1 VIMRQVRHF
10 LSFSGFSREELLALL
25 TRAREIKGGIPGPGL
40 SKPLEGRCVGLL
52 FEKPSTRTRVSFH
65 VGVVQLGGHPIFL
78 NASEIQ
84 MHRGEPIRDTARVLS
99 RYLDAVVIRTHGHD
113 VIEEF
118 SAWSTIPVINALTDT
133 HHPCQIAADIMTLQE
148 AGLNPCTM
156 RVAWIGDGNNV
167 SHSWI
172 EAAEV
177 LGFTLTLACP
187 EGYEP
192 LLPIRSPNVRV
203 VRDPAEAVRRAD
215 AVSTDVWA
223 SMGQE
228 NEAKERE
235 KAFQGYQVNDELLGH
250 AGTSPYILHC
260 LPAHRGEE
268 ITDEVMESKRSL
280 VWDEAENRLH
290 AQKAILEMLVR

>member
-1 VIMRQVRHF
+1 MRQLRHL
-10 LSFSGFSREELLALL
+10 LSLAGFSREELLTLL
-25 TRAREIKGGIPGPGL
+25 TRSREIKWGIPGPGL
-40 SKPLEGRCVGLL
+40 TRPLDGRCVGLL

-113 VIEEF
+113 IIEEF
-118 SAWSTIPVINALTDT
+118 SAWSAIPVINALTDK
-133 HHPCQIAADIMTLQE
+133 HHPCQIVADIMTLQE
-148 AGLNPCTM
+148 VGLDPSGM
-156 RVAWIGDGNNV
+156 KVAWIGDGNNV
-167 SHSWI
+167 AHSWM
-172 EAAEV
+172 EAAEI
-177 LGFTLTLACP
+177 LGFELTLACP

-203 VRDPAEAVRRAD
+203 VRDPVEAVERAD

-228 NEAKERE
+228 HEAKARE
-235 KAFQGYQVNDELLGH
+235 KAFHGYQVNSQLLARSGK
-250 AGTSPYILHC
+250 SPYILHC

-268 ITDEVMESKRSL
+268 ITDEVMESAHSL
-280 VWDEAENRLH
+280 VWVEAENRLH